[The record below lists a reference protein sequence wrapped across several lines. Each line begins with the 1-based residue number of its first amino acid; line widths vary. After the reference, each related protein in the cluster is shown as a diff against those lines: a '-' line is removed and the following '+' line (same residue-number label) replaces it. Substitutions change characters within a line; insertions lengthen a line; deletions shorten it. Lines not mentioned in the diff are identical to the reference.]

1 MVAGRDCVINIAGSG
16 YLRTQEV
23 EKFICVIVDAS
34 SQLDLLYHLVGCMV
48 ELLFCADDAENIQDE
63 SQQDDRDEDEQKR
76 AQIIGVAGLGM

>member
-1 MVAGRDCVINIAGSG
+1 
-16 YLRTQEV
+16 
-23 EKFICVIVDAS
+23 
-34 SQLDLLYHLVGCMV
+34 MV